1 VSQFFALTPRKQ
13 PRQGRAK
20 ATRDAI
26 IEAAA
31 QIVARDG
38 LAGFNTNAVAQRA
51 GVSIG
56 SLYQYFPNKDAVMA
70 ALIRHQIGRQL
81 ATFQD
86 AIEATANCDI
96 PQTIRALVRA
106 AMAHHHDDA
115 LFATAIDHEEAR
127 LPIQND
133 LNGFMKVAGTA
144 LLDVLQRHKDQIG
157 DVCLITASTTLPY
170 LVRAIVDVWANQSPP
185 QLKTA
190 EDEAVRAVIGYLK
203 ISDDSINPL
212 LSIESY

>member
-1 VSQFFALTPRKQ
+1 MSQLVALAPRKQ

-38 LAGFNTNAVAQRA
+38 LAGFNTNAVAERA

-86 AIEATANCDI
+86 AIEATANSDI

-115 LFATAIDHEEAR
+115 VFATAIDHEEAR
-127 LPIQND
+127 LPIARD
-133 LNGFMKVAGTA
+133 LDGFLETAGHALVA
-144 LLDVLQRHKDQIG
+144 VLQRHKHQLG
-157 DVCLITASTTLPY
+157 DLCWASAATTLPY

-185 QLKTA
+185 QLQKA
-190 EDEAVRAVIGYLK
+190 EDEAVRAVLGYLK
-203 ISDDSINPL
+203 ISHHSINPL

>member
-1 VSQFFALTPRKQ
+1 VNQLIALAPRKQ

-20 ATRDAI
+20 VTRDAI
-26 IEAAA
+26 IEGAA

-56 SLYQYFPNKDAVMA
+56 SLYQYFPNKDALMA
-70 ALIRHQIGRQL
+70 ALIRHQIGQQL
-81 ATFQD
+81 VRLQHA
-86 AIEATANCDI
+86 ATASAGSTLT
-96 PQTIRALVRA
+96 QTIRALVRA

-127 LPIQND
+127 LPIQHD
-133 LNGFMKVAGTA
+133 LNSFLDTAGSA
-144 LLDVLQRHKDQIG
+144 LLQVFERHKNQLG
-157 DVCLITASTTLPY
+157 DICLKSASTTLPH
-170 LVRAIVDVWANQSPP
+170 LVRAIVDVWANQTPP
-185 QLKTA
+185 QLQKA
-190 EDEAVRAVIGYLK
+190 EDEAVRAVLGYLK
-203 ISDDSINPL
+203 ISNDCINPL